1 MNRVGY
7 SIVLLFTCVLGL
19 YFYPFNQSTTLTD
32 DVSTQTLFETPTYRA
47 ENLTSKLYA
56 QDGKLSH
63 EVFATV
69 MEHYET
75 LGFMVF
81 EQPLYT
87 IYVDAGQPYKIS
99 ADEGTLFTNNIVRLE
114 KNIVI
119 KSLNQSDFIQ
129 QITTDFIEIDLT
141 TNTLYSDSEVRMTG
155 AEFSMLSKGLNGDMQ
170 AKKFN
175 LTGHVKTVFASS
187 TAQIRE

>member
-1 MNRVGY
+1 M
-7 SIVLLFTCVLGL
+7 
-19 YFYPFNQSTTLTD
+19 
-32 DVSTQTLFETPTYRA
+32 
-47 ENLTSKLYA
+47 
-56 QDGKLSH
+56 
-63 EVFATV
+63 
-69 MEHYET
+69 
-75 LGFMVF
+75 
-81 EQPLYT
+81 
-87 IYVDAGQPYKIS
+87 
-99 ADEGTLFTNNIVRLE
+99 E